1 MFLRYAHIS
10 QSPFIHLHTVV
21 KFIYHALQV
30 AYLVLSLVQKL
41 FLEAFLL
48 KQQES
53 FAAKTQKYFL
63 SLT

>member
-1 MFLRYAHIS
+1 MFLQHVRVS
-10 QSPFIHLHTVV
+10 RNPFIFLHTLILI
-21 KFIYHALQV
+21 IYHALQV

-53 FAAKTQKYFL
+53 FSAKTQKYFL
-63 SLT
+63 S